1 MDVVLRPARPT
12 DDRAIE
18 QIEIAADALLV
29 ELFEAED
36 WPPPTPSSE
45 RALLPGFV
53 IVAEDASED
62 AHPVV
67 GFAHVLQFDGQAHL
81 EQLSVHPAHG
91 RRGIGRQL
99 VEAAMA
105 EARERGHSQITLRT
119 YTDVPWNAP
128 FYASCGFVP
137 SEPDSPTL
145 RGLIQTETELGLFRY
160 GARVQM
166 TARL

>member
-1 MDVVLRPARPT
+1 M
-12 DDRAIE
+12 
-18 QIEIAADALLV
+18 
-29 ELFEAED
+29 D
-36 WPPPTPSSE
+36 WPPPTRSSE
-45 RALLPGFV
+45 RELLPGFV
-53 IVAEDASED
+53 IVAEEASEA

-67 GFAHVLQFDGQAHL
+67 GFVHVLQFDGHAHL
-81 EQLSVHPAHG
+81 EQLSVHPTYG

-99 VEAAMA
+99 VDAAMA

-137 SEPDSPTL
+137 SEPDSPSL
-145 RGLIQTETELGLFRY
+145 RSLIQTETELGLFRY
-160 GARVQM
+160 GPRVQM